1 MEETLRELKSKL
13 NPGDREV
20 VGGILSR
27 IGDKWSVM
35 ALVILSKKPRRFTEL
50 LDTIPGIS
58 RRMLT
63 VTLRQLERDGLI
75 ERRVHADVPPW
86 FDYAVTDL
94 GLSLHTPITAFFEWA
109 IAHRDDIIAHRENYD
124 SSQTSSV
131 R

>member
-1 MEETLRELKSKL
+1 MRLEEKLRELKAQL
-13 NPGDREV
+13 QPGDREV
-20 VGGILSR
+20 IGSILGR

-75 ERRVHADVPPW
+75 ERHVHADVPPW

-94 GLSLHTPITAFFEWA
+94 GLSLHTPISAFFEWA
-109 IAHRDDIIAHRENYD
+109 IDHREEVVAHRTSYD
-124 SSQTSSV
+124 ASQVS
-131 R
+131 